1 MMIKDTKD
9 HDDHE
14 MMLIQVP
21 MMLMTVETSQ
31 WMTMLIMMQG
41 NCMFFARFIDEF
53 CGKIREPYICGYRDD
68 DDEDCLATI

>member
-21 MMLMTVETSQ
+21 MMLMTVETSL

-41 NCMFFARFIDEF
+41 NSMFLARFIERRKLKMKNANSHKNSF
-53 CGKIREPYICGYRDD
+53 FTYKFPS
-68 DDEDCLATI
+68 